1 MKPEEIVNLLNN
13 EYSDKNILVIGY
25 PAVGKTTFAKKYI
38 EHLPYHTL
46 ISTDDYLSHGYE
58 ESLYALIEDLIKIQN
73 LTLVEGV
80 LGYRLLRKGVQ
91 LDCYYPDVVFELT
104 APWTHIEKV
113 YQTERETKKIP
124 NLKSFIKT
132 LDTILKQY
140 QGLPNPKP
148 PIWHKTAMIGLTD

>member
-1 MKPEEIVNLLNN
+1 MNPNDLIKLLES

-25 PAVGKTTFAKKYI
+25 PATGKTTFAKKYI
-38 EHLPYHTL
+38 QYLPHHTL
-46 ISTDDYLSHGYE
+46 IDTDDYIPHGHE
-58 ESLYALIEDLIKIQN
+58 QSLYVLIEDLKKIQTP
-73 LTLVEGV
+73 TLIEGV

-113 YQTERETKKIP
+113 YQTERESKKIP
-124 NLKSFIKT
+124 NLKSFIKS

-140 QGLPNPKP
+140 QELPNPKP
-148 PIWHKTAMIGLTD
+148 PIWHKIDISDLII